1 VKIRESVKE
10 KKFEMKTIGPILGI
24 AFALIAVLA
33 CNGAVA
39 ANRAPVIGDWYGI
52 GQPHDGEMAYLDH
65 IKPDGTYVSEFEV
78 CKGKKSVHHVE
89 SGFWSA
95 SPDITRVVTKI
106 IDGHAADFTYDYQM
120 ISNNGK
126 TWVYKIVASDPENPQ
141 ALGYQFN
148 ARRVTPDFRL
158 PGCLQIS

>member
-1 VKIRESVKE
+1 
-10 KKFEMKTIGPILGI
+10 
-24 AFALIAVLA
+24 
-33 CNGAVA
+33 
-39 ANRAPVIGDWYGI
+39 
-52 GQPHDGEMAYLDH
+52 MAYLDH

-78 CKGKKSVHHVE
+78 CKGKKSAHHIE

-95 SPDITRVVTKI
+95 SPDIARVVTKI

-120 ISNNGK
+120 ISNDGK